1 VRTLQSATRYIEGMS
16 MLEPTMTIAGKPE
29 TGREAFPVLNPA
41 NGQVIGHAP
50 ECSADLLDAAVT
62 SAHQAAESWRA
73 DPSARSSALLD
84 IAARLER
91 SLGEFAALI
100 TEEQGK
106 PLREAREELE
116 AAVGDLRYYA
126 GLSLPVDTVGDTDD
140 LIVQVLRR
148 PMGPVAAIT
157 PWNFPVGTAMSKLA
171 PALAAG
177 CTVVLKP
184 SPYTPLSSLRLGE
197 LIRDALPP
205 GVLNVVSGNDALGAL
220 MTSHPLVRMIS
231 FTGSVATG
239 KKIAATAATDLKR
252 ILLELGGNDPAIV
265 LDDADVDAVAEGLF
279 ANAFANCGQICV
291 AIKRVYAPKSV
302 YGRLVDALAD
312 RARAAQLGDGQA
324 LGTDIGPLCNPA
336 QRDRINELVS
346 EAVGSGVVVAAGG
359 STTGGSGYFYQ
370 PTVLAGLNGDERIV
384 VEEQFGPALPVIQYS
399 DIEQAVAQA
408 NNSHYG
414 LGASVWTADP
424 ERGRALAPRVESGT
438 VWVNTHQSGIPGQ
451 PFGGLKWSGIGVEG
465 GPWGMLAYT
474 ELQAIHTNRMDG
486 TRPL

>member
-1 VRTLQSATRYIEGMS
+1 
-16 MLEPTMTIAGKPE
+16 MLDPTMTIAGKPTVCTE
-29 TGREAFPVLNPA
+29 TFRVLNPA
-41 NGQVIGHAP
+41 DGAVIGHAP
-50 ECSADLLDAAVT
+50 ECTADLLNVT
-62 SAHQAAESWRA
+62 IASAQAAAESWRA
-73 DPSARSSALLD
+73 DPVARSTVLLD
-84 IAARLER
+84 IAAALER
-91 SLGEFAALI
+91 SLEEFAALI

-106 PLREAREELE
+106 PLHEARDELE

-126 GLSLPVDTVGDTDD
+126 GLRLPIDTVGDTDD

-184 SPYTPLSSLRLGE
+184 SPYTPLSSLRFGE
-197 LIRDALPP
+197 LVRDALPP
-205 GVLNVVSGNDALGAL
+205 GVLNVVSGSDALGAL

-239 KKIAATAATDLKR
+239 KKIAATAAIDLKR

-265 LDDADVDAVAEGLF
+265 LDDADVEAVADGIY

-291 AIKRVYAPKSV
+291 AIKRVYAPQPV

-312 RARAAQLGDGQA
+312 RARAAQVGDGQA
-324 LGTDIGPLCNPA
+324 PGTDIGPLCNPA
-336 QRDRINELVS
+336 QRDRIKELVTD
-346 EAVGSGVVVAAGG
+346 ALGWGVKVAAGG
-359 STTGGSGYFYQ
+359 STPSGSGYFYE
-370 PTVLAGLNGDERIV
+370 PTVLAGLSGNERIV
-384 VEEQFGPALPVIQYS
+384 VEEQFGPALPIIQYS
-399 DIEQAVAQA
+399 DIEQAIAQA

-451 PFGGLKWSGIGVEG
+451 PFGGLKWSGVGVEG

-474 ELQAIHTNRMDG
+474 ELQAIHTNR
-486 TRPL
+486 LAV